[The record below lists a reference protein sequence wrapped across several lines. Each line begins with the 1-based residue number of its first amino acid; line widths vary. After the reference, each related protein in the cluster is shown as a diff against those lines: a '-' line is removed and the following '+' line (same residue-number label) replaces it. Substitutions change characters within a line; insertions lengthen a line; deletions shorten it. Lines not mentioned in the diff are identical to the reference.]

1 MTRIVILTVG
11 GNSLS
16 HWVNDDGEASAFV
29 AAWAARA
36 ADRIRAGKWQE
47 LEAGLVTGKDA
58 AGRLTM
64 AVVPNLILGMY
75 VVREG
80 VSPVERIADVMERTA
95 EDRLAGEEWR
105 GDE

>member
-16 HWVNDDGEASAFV
+16 HWVNDDGEASEFV
-29 AAWAARA
+29 AAWASRA

-75 VVREG
+75 VVREAA
-80 VSPVERIADVMERTA
+80 PVERIADVMERQQA
-95 EDRLAGEEWR
+95 AGEEWR